1 MAIVTF
7 FAYYISNK
15 PEQAEATQMT
25 RIRKTRSL
33 FLAFTALSVMVA
45 PAFPQTTSGNG
56 GFITIPGFDLPQT
69 TRNATQRDGITSS
82 VGQTLEDPVA
92 ASSSENSTVGDN
104 LGNHTA
110 IQDIN
115 LNGNDLTMR
124 GGDILS
130 DGGRVL
136 GIPLTPGEQTEAS
149 SKYYVDQLGLNL
161 TNAITVVEGD
171 VQTLFQRRINTP
183 VNQGLTGGGP
193 LSEDL
198 TLIVDGTVVRTGG
211 DQTVNGAK
219 TFTGPV
225 SLGGTRLLEIATP
238 QADMDGVNKA
248 YVDTIGETLG
258 GQIDLVEQTF
268 LTRRIDTGTGLSG
281 GGDMSVNRLL
291 TFDTTWGDSR
301 YALRAR
307 SLTAGDGLTG
317 GGTLAADRAFAVDAS
332 VVRTSGNQTIADN
345 KTFTGLLAFSNG
357 RLTSVGTPVVVS
369 DAATKGYVDGMGDD
383 LSDDL
388 EALFAR
394 RIDTGTGL
402 LGGGDLSANRT
413 LTFDTTWGDARYA
426 LSSRSITAGDG
437 MTGGGNLAA
446 NRSFSV
452 DGTVVRTSGSQ
463 TIAGEKS
470 FRQGTGTR
478 FDRVTGQDGVV
489 LRGGLNGTSGYAVTI
504 TPGPLSANR
513 ILSLADGATT
523 LVPGTMT
530 PTTRSVLTGDGL
542 NGGGNLGADRTLS
555 VDASVVRTTGAQS
568 IGGDKTFTGALA
580 FSGTRLT
587 VVGTPIVA
595 SDAATKGYVDGVRD
609 QLETDIG
616 ALSARRVDTA
626 TGLLGGGD
634 LSANRTLT
642 FDTNWGDARYAL
654 SAQTLT
660 AGDGLTGGG
669 TLAANR
675 NFAVDGSVVR
685 TTRSVTA
692 GTGLTGGGNM
702 TANRTLAFDTTW
714 GDARYADHIANG
726 FAGTLTY
733 DAILG
738 ASGNGASTFTHT
750 GTSRPSDSP
759 IAGQVSGLHLANSN
773 GRAQVIFP
781 NSGNRIFFRNGA
793 QTAWSEVWHSS
804 NLDVTGLTPTVRAVN
819 AGTGLTGG
827 GDLTA
832 DRTLAFDTT
841 WGDTRYALR
850 TRSLSA
856 GTGLTG
862 GGDLSANRTFA
873 FDTTWGDARYATL
886 DTAQTITGTKT
897 FTVSPNFSNQRIL
910 SVATPTLGTDGVNKS
925 YVDTAVAAA
934 AGTIYAAG
942 TGLTLSG
949 DNFEMT
955 NIAAGSATV
964 GAVRYNGTTASAGRF
979 YGGATAPTNTS
990 RLNYDG
996 SLYGTQLFDGGVRVV
1011 NRDRTITAGTGLT
1024 GGGTLAADRTLALA
1038 ADQIRRAATDTSTGV
1053 LAYNGHTATNAQFYG
1068 GTTNPTS
1075 TTAAH
1080 RVNFEGSVYATRFYA
1095 TQYFYFSDETL
1106 KENVVRIGGS
1116 EGLDILKKVRPVRY
1130 DWKGTGRE
1138 ALGVIAQETA
1148 RVLPNLVDTDANG
1161 IMSVDY
1167 IQLIAPLIA
1176 SVQEL
1181 DARVRELE
1189 VAASTE

>member
-7 FAYYISNK
+7 FAYDPHDK
-15 PEQAEATQMT
+15 LEQTEATQMI

-33 FLAFTALSVMVA
+33 LLAVSALSLMGA
-45 PAFPQTTSGNG
+45 PVFAQTTSQNDV
-56 GFITIPGFDLPQT
+56 FTIPGIDMSQAT
-69 TRNATQRDGITSS
+69 QNATHRGGITTS

-92 ASSSENSTVGDN
+92 ASPSENSTVGDN

-110 IQDIN
+110 IQDIS

-171 VQTLFQRRINTP
+171 VKTLFERRINTP
-183 VNQGLTGGGP
+183 VNQGITGGGP

-198 TLIVDGTVVRTGG
+198 TLKVDATVVRTGG
-211 DQTVNGAK
+211 DQTINGAK
-219 TFTGPV
+219 IFTGPV
-225 SLGGTRLLEIATP
+225 SLSGTRLLGVATP

-248 YVDTIGETLG
+248 YVDTMGETLG

-268 LTRRIDTGTGLSG
+268 LNRRIDTGTGLSG
-281 GGDMSVNRLL
+281 GGDLSANRTLN
-291 TFDTTWGDSR
+291 FDTTWGDGR
-301 YALRAR
+301 YAQRTR
-307 SLTAGDGLTG
+307 SLAAGDGLTG
-317 GGTLAADRAFAVDAS
+317 GGDLTADRAFAVDAT
-332 VVRTSGNQTIADN
+332 VVRTTGNQNISGN

-357 RLTSVGTPVVVS
+357 RLTSVGTPVVAS
-369 DAATKGYVDGMGDD
+369 DAATKGYVDGVRDD
-383 LSDDL
+383 LSVDL
-388 EALFAR
+388 VELSAR
-394 RIDTGTGL
+394 RIDTGAGL

-413 LTFDTTWGDARYA
+413 LAFDTTWGDARYA
-426 LSSRSITAGDG
+426 IRQRSLAAGDG
-437 MTGGGNLAA
+437 IAGGGDLSA

-478 FDRVTGQDGVV
+478 FDRVDGQDGVV
-489 LRGGLNGTSGYAVTI
+489 LRGGSTGTSGFAVTI
-504 TPGPLSANR
+504 SPGPLSDNR
-513 ILSLADGATT
+513 ALTLADGATT

-530 PTTRSVLTGDGL
+530 PTTRSILTGDGL

-555 VDASVVRTTGAQS
+555 VDATVVRTAGTQS
-568 IGGDKTFTGALA
+568 IGGSKTFTGALA

-587 VVGTPIVA
+587 AVGTPIAA
-595 SDAATKGYVDGVRD
+595 SDAATKGYVDGVQD
-609 QLETDIG
+609 QLDTDIG
-616 ALSARRVDTA
+616 ALSARRVDTG

-642 FDTNWGDARYAL
+642 FDTTWGDARYAL
-654 SAQTLT
+654 SARTLT

-675 NFAVDGSVVR
+675 SFAVDGSVVR

-692 GTGLTGGGNM
+692 GTGLTGGGDM
-702 TANRTLAFDTTW
+702 TANRTLTFDTTW
-714 GDARYADHIANG
+714 GDARYADHIASG
-726 FAGTLTY
+726 FSGTLTY
-733 DAILG
+733 DALLG
-738 ASGNGASTFTHT
+738 ATGNGASTFTHN
-750 GTSRPSDSP
+750 GASRPSDSP
-759 IAGQVSGLHLANSN
+759 IAGQVSGLHLANST

-793 QTAWSEVWHSS
+793 QVIWSEVWHSG
-804 NLDVTGLTPTVRAVN
+804 NLDVNSLTPAVRAVN

-827 GDLTA
+827 GDLTS
-832 DRTLAFDTT
+832 DRTL
-841 WGDTRYALR
+841 
-850 TRSLSA
+850 
-856 GTGLTG
+856 
-862 GGDLSANRTFA
+862 A

-886 DTAQTITGTKT
+886 GSDQTITGGKT
-897 FTVSPNFSNQRIL
+897 FTTSPNFSNQRIL
-910 SVATPTLGTDGVNKS
+910 GVATPTLGTDGVNKS
-925 YVDTAVAAA
+925 YVDTEVAAA
-934 AGTIYAAG
+934 AGTTYAAG

-949 DNFEMT
+949 PTFEIT

-964 GAVRYNGTTASAGRF
+964 GTVRYNGTTASAGRF
-979 YGGATAPTNTS
+979 YGGPTNPTNAT

-996 SLYGTQLFDGGVRVV
+996 ALYGTQLFDGGVRVV
-1011 NRDRTITAGTGLT
+1011 NQDRSLTAGAGLT
-1024 GGGTLAADRTLALA
+1024 GGGTLAADRSIALA
-1038 ADQIRRAATDTSTGV
+1038 DNQIRRATTDTNTGV
-1053 LAYNGHTATNAQFYG
+1053 LAYNGDTAANAQFYG

-1080 RVNFEGSVYATRFYA
+1080 RVNFQGSLYATRFYA

-1106 KENVVRIGGS
+1106 KENVVSIEGP
-1116 EGLDILKKVRPVRY
+1116 EGLDILNKIRPVRY

-1148 RVLPNLVDTDANG
+1148 QVLPNLVDTDTNG

-1181 DARVRELE
+1181 DARVKELE
-1189 VAASTE
+1189 GSAAMERSKP